1 MNIGHLIGVRL
12 ETAAAIAIRSAADA
26 AAVRDAIRAELRAIA
41 SELRAGDWIELPGGA
56 TCRAEFVPAR
66 EEAGR

>member
-1 MNIGHLIGVRL
+1 MSIGHLIGTRL
-12 ETAAAIAIRSAADA
+12 ETAAALALRSASDADA
-26 AAVRDAIRAELRAIA
+26 VRAAIRAELRDIA

-66 EEAGR
+66 EGAGR